1 MLCKLADLRSKYV
14 INVKTGCNLGT
25 VDDMQ
30 IDTENNK
37 VVAVVIY
44 GRLRCFGLLGR
55 WEDIL
60 IPWESIDF
68 IGEDSILVS
77 MCSRTS
83 RSGEGAAGCTWK
95 SKRQTLSKCRAHCR
109 ILKQGASC
117 VDAPCF
123 VVLPPSLFHSCTPA
137 CVKFGQTIA
146 YPWQSR
152 YNGFK
157 QRPTSES

>member
-1 MLCKLADLRSKYV
+1 MLCKLADLRSKHV

-77 MCSRTS
+77 MCS
-83 RSGEGAAGCTWK
+83 EN
-95 SKRQTLSKCRAHCR
+95 Q
-109 ILKQGASC
+109 
-117 VDAPCF
+117 
-123 VVLPPSLFHSCTPA
+123 PPRRRRRRLY
-137 CVKFGQTIA
+137 V
-146 YPWQSR
+146 
-152 YNGFK
+152 
-157 QRPTSES
+157 EE